1 MSIKTFLTKIK
12 IKPKR
17 LELYEQA
24 FTHPSFHKTTNT
36 GIDYDRLEFMG
47 DAFINMKVAELVF
60 RLKRDW
66 SEGDMSKTRAK
77 FVQTEGLFP
86 LIEHLK
92 LDENIRFGP
101 SMQAHVL
108 KQSKLIHEK
117 VFEALVGA
125 LYIDLGYKPASVF
138 VENIFKN
145 AINTVKQDEV
155 TDFKTKLQELVQG
168 TTRGELKYVT
178 LSEAGPSHQ
187 KIFRVQVLYDGVS
200 LGEGEGNNRKVAEQN
215 AAEKALN
222 KLVKTD
228 QVINFKGK
236 LQSYAQK
243 KKLGD
248 IEYQLL
254 SEEGPPHARV
264 FTVQVKINT
273 QLLGIGKGAKK
284 KEAEQEAAEATLRKL
299 KVTS

>member
-1 MSIKTFLTKIK
+1 MTIKTFLTKFK
-12 IKPKR
+12 IKPRR

-24 FTHPSFHKTTNT
+24 FTHPSFHK
-36 GIDYDRLEFMG
+36 GKHDLADYDRLEFMG

-66 SEGDMSKTRAK
+66 AEGDMSKTRAK

-86 LIEHLK
+86 LIEHLQ
-92 LDENIRFGP
+92 LAEYIRFGP
-101 SMQAHVL
+101 SMQAHIIQ
-108 KQSKLIHEK
+108 QSKLIHEK

-125 LYIDLGYKPASVF
+125 LYIDLGYKVASTF
-138 VENIFKN
+138 VETIFKD
-145 AINTVKQDEV
+145 AITHVKQDEV

-168 TTRGELKYVT
+168 TSRGELKYVT
-178 LSEAGPSHQ
+178 LSEQGPSHQ
-187 KIFRVQVLYDGVS
+187 KVFRVQVMYDGVS

-215 AAEKALN
+215 AAEKALT

-228 QVINFKGK
+228 QVLNFKGK

-243 KKLGD
+243 QKLG
-248 IEYQLL
+248 EVVYQIL
-254 SEEGPPHARV
+254 SEEGPAHARIY
-264 FTVQVKINT
+264 TVQVKLNQ
-273 QLLGIGKGAKK
+273 QLYGIGKGAKK

-299 KVTS
+299 KVS

>member
-1 MSIKTFLTKIK
+1 MSIKAFLTKWK
-12 IKPKR
+12 IKPKQID
-17 LELYEQA
+17 LYQQA
-24 FTHPSFHKTTNT
+24 FTHPSFHKSNST
-36 GIDYDRLEFMG
+36 GLDYDRLEFMG

-77 FVQTEGLFP
+77 FVQTEGLYP
-86 LIEHLK
+86 LIEHLH
-92 LDENIRFGP
+92 LDEYIRFGP
-101 SMQAHVL
+101 SMQAHIL
-108 KQSKLIHEK
+108 QQSKLIHEK

-125 LYIDLGYKPASVF
+125 IYIDLGYKVASVF
-138 VENIFKN
+138 VESIFKK
-145 AINTVKQDEV
+145 AIHSVKQDEV

-178 LSEAGPSHQ
+178 LSEMGPSHQ
-187 KIFRVQVLYDGVS
+187 KVFRVQVVYDGVS

-228 QVINFKGK
+228 QVLNFKGK

-243 KKLGD
+243 QKLGNV
-248 IEYQLL
+248 EYQLL
-254 SEEGPPHARV
+254 SEEGPPHARI
-264 FTVQVKINT
+264 FTVQVKLNH

-284 KEAEQEAAEATLRKL
+284 KEAEHEAAEATLRKL

>member
-1 MSIKTFLTKIK
+1 MAIKTLLTKLK

-24 FTHPSFHKTTNT
+24 FTHPSFHKGTDTLS
-36 GIDYDRLEFMG
+36 DYDRLEFMG
-47 DAFINMKVAELVF
+47 DAFINMMVAELVF

-92 LDENIRFGP
+92 LDEHIRFGP
-101 SMQAHVL
+101 SMQAHII

-125 LYIDLGYKPASVF
+125 IYIDVGYKVASTF
-138 VENIFKN
+138 VESIFKD
-145 AINTVKQDEV
+145 AINKVKQDEV

-168 TTRGELKYVT
+168 TTRGDLKYVT
-178 LSEAGPSHQ
+178 VSENGPSHQ
-187 KIFRVQVLYDGVS
+187 KVFKVQVIYDGVV

-215 AAEKALN
+215 AAEKALT

-228 QVINFKGK
+228 QVLNFKGK

-243 KKLGD
+243 QKLG
-248 IEYQLL
+248 EVTYQVL
-254 SEEGPPHARV
+254 SEEGPPHARI
-264 FTVQVKINT
+264 FTVQV
-273 QLLGIGKGAKK
+273 QLNQQQLGIGKGAKK

-299 KVTS
+299 KVFL